1 MKDIT
6 SVTDTVTDTVSETV
20 TDIAEMPDKVMT
32 ILHSNAFAIAMTVVI
47 GFIVSKIV
55 IAILDKVIAK
65 FRIEKTLLRFFR
77 SVLRVVVYFIWVLVV
92 ARQANYDAKYIVTL
106 ASVLSAAFALAAQG
120 TLSNLFGGMLLL
132 MTKPFL
138 VGDYVIAG
146 GVEGTVLE
154 ISLLNTK
161 INSID
166 NKRITVPNSTISGA
180 TITNCSTE
188 GMRRVDMTFS
198 AHYDE
203 PTEKVKKAIH
213 EAIDQIPMILEE
225 PAPPFVRISAY
236 NDSSISYLVRA
247 WTTTED
253 YWDVYFDLLEKV
265 RETYARNGV
274 EMPYNQMVVH
284 MK

>member
-1 MKDIT
+1 MEGIT
-6 SVTDTVTDTVSETV
+6 SMTDTVTETVADTVS
-20 TDIAEMPDKVMT
+20 DISGMPDQVAHF
-32 ILHSNAFAIAMTVVI
+32 LQSRAFAVLLTIVLGFVI
-47 GFIVSKIV
+47 CKII
-55 IAILDKVIAK
+55 IAIIDKVISK
-65 FRIEKTLLRFFR
+65 LRVEKTLLRFFR
-77 SVLRVVVYFIWVLVV
+77 SVVRVVIYFIWLLTV
-92 ARQANYDAKYIVTL
+92 AHQANYDAKYIVTL

-132 MTKPFL
+132 MSKPFL

-161 INSID
+161 INSVD

-213 EAIDQIPMILEE
+213 EAIDRIPMVLDE

-265 RETYARNGV
+265 RESYARNGV